1 MNDADEAL
9 KHLAKIVTI
18 ADAAARRDW
27 ALFQH
32 DYLFLCFGSFTVE
45 FGTRKKRRRY
55 SWDGR
60 DGFLDIQ
67 DSDFSDSRSPAKWKP
82 IRNLKL
88 PFDADQPYRTILED
102 IGNEEGA

>member
-1 MNDADEAL
+1 VALAD
-9 KHLAKIVTI
+9 I
-18 ADAAARRDW
+18 AAERGW

-60 DGFLDIQ
+60 EGFLDIQ
-67 DSDFSDSRSPAKWKP
+67 DSDFADSRTSAL
-82 IRNLKL
+82 R
-88 PFDADQPYRTILED
+88 
-102 IGNEEGA
+102 